1 MCSVSKTTLTTGTL
15 ACRERGNIHTQSAS
29 KDPRVFLSFFLLGE
43 EREREDTTQNTTGAF
58 TWKKKK
64 QPNYTHTHTLCG
76 AELIKEKKP
85 KKKKKKNP
93 TGHFKN
99 KREREEEEDKPL
111 WKTIENGTQCSIPL
125 SLP

>member
-76 AELIKEKKP
+76 AALIKEKKP
-85 KKKKKKNP
+85 KKKKKK
-93 TGHFKN
+93 TLRGILKT
-99 KREREEEEDKPL
+99 REKEKKKKISPSG
-111 WKTIENGTQCSIPL
+111 KQ
-125 SLP
+125 